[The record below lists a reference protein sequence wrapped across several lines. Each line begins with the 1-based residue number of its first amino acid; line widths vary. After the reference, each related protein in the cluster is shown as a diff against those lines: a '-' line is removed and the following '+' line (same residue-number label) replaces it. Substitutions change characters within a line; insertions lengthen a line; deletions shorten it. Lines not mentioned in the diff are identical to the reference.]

1 MLRRGSLSRIRCARL
16 TSKDAPSQRVPSP
29 NTREDPKIILAFIR
43 NLEQSVARSSAS
55 AAPVLEAMRSFVGT
69 AADGSALAADQ
80 IRSKLLDTLVRMR
93 DDLQRHGTT
102 LASHDQSIK
111 SLVKASE
118 DTDSKFEALEGLA
131 NLLSE

>member
-1 MLRRGSLSRIRCARL
+1 
-16 TSKDAPSQRVPSP
+16 
-29 NTREDPKIILAFIR
+29 
-43 NLEQSVARSSAS
+43 
-55 AAPVLEAMRSFVGT
+55 MRSFVGT